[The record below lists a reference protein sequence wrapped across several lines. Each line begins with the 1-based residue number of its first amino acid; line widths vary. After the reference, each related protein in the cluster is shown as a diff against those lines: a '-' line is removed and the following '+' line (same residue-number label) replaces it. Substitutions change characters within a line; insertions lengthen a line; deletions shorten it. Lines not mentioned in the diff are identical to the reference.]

1 MLLKD
6 IELKYSAINKAIL
19 AHPFISGISNGD
31 LSEEKFIFYLKQDY
45 LFLIEYSRLLG
56 LMVTK
61 ASSMSL
67 MMKVSTLLDETL
79 NNEMDLHISFCSKFG
94 ISRKEIL
101 KTRPA
106 PITMGYT
113 NFLLRIAYENT
124 FAEMLISLFP
134 CQWGYYELGRELH
147 SENTLKNNSKYTAWV
162 DMYISSEYA
171 DLAKWIR
178 DLTKNVVMESNKNN
192 LEKIYYTSLCYEFMF
207 WQMSW
212 DMDFGP
218 KILQI

>member
-1 MLLKD
+1 MLLED
-6 IELKYSAINKAIL
+6 LELKYSTINKAIL
-19 AHPFISGISNGD
+19 THPFIRGISNGD
-31 LSEEKFIFYLKQDY
+31 LAEEKFIFYLKQDY

-56 LMVTK
+56 LMVAK

-67 MMKVSTLLDETL
+67 MMKVSTLLHETL

-94 ISRKEIL
+94 ISREEIL
-101 KTRPA
+101 ETRPA
-106 PITMGYT
+106 SITMAYT
-113 NFLLRIAYENT
+113 NFLLRIAYEGN
-124 FAEMLISLFP
+124 FDEILISLFP
-134 CQWGYYELGRELH
+134 CQWGYYELGRQLH
-147 SENTLKNNSKYTAWV
+147 SENKLHNNSKYAAWT
-162 DMYISSEYA
+162 DMYISSEYS

-178 DLTKNVVMESNKNN
+178 DLAKNMMLKSNKNN

-212 DMDFGP
+212 DMDSWP